1 MNKTRTSWNLIEA
14 AEYRGMDWRSPH
26 DMGQRNRT
34 RRSSMLSVI
43 VATNE
48 SERVLVRT
56 LAGLVPG
63 ATAGLVR
70 DVILA
75 DAGSTDE
82 TAEIGD
88 IAGCRFLSL
97 AGPLGP
103 RLAAAAA
110 MARGEWLMFLVAGAE
125 LDSGWV
131 AEVTQ
136 FIERA
141 SEQVAA
147 VFTAGARPHGRAS
160 LWRELMSVFR
170 ARSSMLK
177 PGRGLLISKSFYR
190 ELGSHRDNV
199 ESEADLLR
207 RIGTPRI
214 AILRSSLSHRE

>member
-1 MNKTRTSWNLIEA
+1 
-14 AEYRGMDWRSPH
+14 
-26 DMGQRNRT
+26 
-34 RRSSMLSVI
+34 MLSVI

-63 ATAGLVR
+63 ATAGLIR

-97 AGPLGP
+97 PGPLGP

-110 MARGEWLMFLVAGAE
+110 MARGEWLMFLSAGVE
-125 LDSGWV
+125 LDPGWV

-141 SEQVAA
+141 SENVAA
-147 VFTAGARPHGRAS
+147 IFTAGAKPQGQSLALARIDVGISRPQLAAQAGAGPADLEDVLPGTRQPSRQRRKRGRSAAPDRRVADRRAS
-160 LWRELMSVFR
+160 QQPV
-170 ARSSMLK
+170 AQ
-177 PGRGLLISKSFYR
+177 
-190 ELGSHRDNV
+190 
-199 ESEADLLR
+199 
-207 RIGTPRI
+207 RI
-214 AILRSSLSHRE
+214 ACRMAEILDFVK

>member
-1 MNKTRTSWNLIEA
+1 
-14 AEYRGMDWRSPH
+14 
-26 DMGQRNRT
+26 
-34 RRSSMLSVI
+34 MLSVI

-88 IAGCRFLSL
+88 IAGCRFLSRP
-97 AGPLGP
+97 GPLGP

-110 MARGEWLMFLVAGAE
+110 MARGEWLMFLTAGAE
-125 LDSGWV
+125 LDSGWET
-131 AEVTQ
+131 EVTQ

-141 SEQVAA
+141 SEKLAA
-147 VFTAGARPHGRAS
+147 IFTAGARPQGQAS
-160 LWRELMSVFR
+160 LWRELISVFR
-170 ARSSMLK
+170 ARHSMLK

-190 ELGSHRDNV
+190 ELGSHRDSA

-207 RIGTPRI
+207 RIGAPRI
-214 AILRSSLSHRE
+214 AMLRSSLSYRD

>member
-1 MNKTRTSWNLIEA
+1 MPVWCRARPPGLI
-14 AEYRGMDWRSPH
+14 
-26 DMGQRNRT
+26 
-34 RRSSMLSVI
+34 
-43 VATNE
+43 
-48 SERVLVRT
+48 
-56 LAGLVPG
+56 
-63 ATAGLVR
+63 R

-97 AGPLGP
+97 PGPLGP

-110 MARGEWLMFLVAGAE
+110 MARAEWLMFLPAGVE
-125 LDSGWV
+125 LDSGWEV
-131 AEVTQ
+131 EVTH

-141 SEQVAA
+141 SEKVAA
-147 VFTAGARPHGRAS
+147 IFTAGAKPQGQAS

-190 ELGSHRDNV
+190 ELGSHRDHV

-207 RIGTPRI
+207 RIGAPRI
-214 AILRSSLSHRE
+214 AILRGSLSYRE

>member
-1 MNKTRTSWNLIEA
+1 
-14 AEYRGMDWRSPH
+14 
-26 DMGQRNRT
+26 
-34 RRSSMLSVI
+34 MLSAI

-97 AGPLGP
+97 PGPLGP

-110 MARGEWLMFLVAGAE
+110 MARGEWLLFLPAGAE
-125 LDSGWV
+125 LDPGWV

-141 SEQVAA
+141 SGNIAA
-147 VFTAGARPHGRAS
+147 IFTAGTKPQGQAS

-170 ARSSMLK
+170 ARHSRLR
-177 PGRGLLISKSFYR
+177 PGRGLLVSKSFYR
-190 ELGSHRDNV
+190 ELGGHRDKA

-207 RIGTPRI
+207 RIGSSRI
-214 AILRSSLSHRE
+214 AILRSSLSRRE